1 LIEEDAAMTLT
12 SRTVSGLEVHG
23 PLGPAHE
30 AILTPEA
37 LELVA
42 SLVRDFAARRD
53 ELLDR
58 RRERQRLFDAGER
71 PRFLA
76 ETRAVRE
83 GTWTVAPLPEDLL
96 DRRVEITGPT
106 DRKMVINALNSGA
119 RVFMADFEDSNS
131 PTWDNVVLGHQH
143 LVDAVRGTIEY
154 TAPETGKQYRLAPKV
169 ATLLVRPRGWH
180 LPERHVTLGGRPI
193 PASLLDF
200 GLYLFHNAR
209 ALAAKGTGPYF
220 YLPKLQS
227 HLEARLWNDVFLA
240 AQRRLG
246 LATGTIK
253 ATVLIETLPAAFEM
267 DEILYELREHSA
279 GLNCGRWDFIF
290 SLIKTLRCDPAW
302 VIPDRAQ
309 VGMTQPCMRA
319 YTQLLIRTCHRREVH
334 AMGGMAAQI
343 PIKDD
348 PKASDEAL
356 ERVRA
361 DKLREVTDG
370 HDGTWVAHPGLVAL
384 ATAIFDE
391 HMKTPHQI
399 HRKRE
404 DVKVTEEDL
413 LQVPQGTRTE
423 AGLRHNVRVGVQYLE
438 AWLQGNGCVPLYN
451 LMEDAATAEI
461 SRTQVWQWVR
471 HGAAL
476 DDGQPLTAERFR
488 RVLDEELARL
498 RETLGPR
505 YEAGRFAEAKSL
517 FDRMSTSAEF
527 HEFLTLPAYEELI
540 GLAGSLPRPAQ
551 EA

>member
-1 LIEEDAAMTLT
+1 MTLT
-12 SRTVSGLEVHG
+12 SRPVSGLEVRG
-23 PLGPAHE
+23 PLQGAHE
-30 AILTPEA
+30 AILTGDA
-37 LELVA
+37 LDFVA
-42 SLVRDFAARRD
+42 GLVRDFAVRRD
-53 ELLDR
+53 EVLAR
-58 RRERQRLFDAGER
+58 RRERQQRFDAGER
-71 PRFLA
+71 PSFLA
-76 ETRAVRE
+76 ETKAVRD
-83 GTWTVAPLPEDLL
+83 GTWTVAPLPSDLL
-96 DRRVEITGPT
+96 DRRVEITGPVE
-106 DRKMVINALNSGA
+106 RKMVINALNSGA

-143 LVDAVRGTIEY
+143 LMDAVRGTIEY
-154 TAPETGKQYRLAPKV
+154 TAPDTGRLYRLNPRV
-169 ATLLVRPRGWH
+169 ATLMVRPRGWH
-180 LPERHVTLGGRPI
+180 LPEKHVAFEGRPI

-200 GLYLFHNAR
+200 GLYLFHNAQ
-209 ALAAKGTGPYF
+209 ALAARGTGPYY

-227 HLEARLWNDVFLA
+227 HLEARLWNDVFLT
-240 AQRRLG
+240 AQERLG
-246 LATGTIK
+246 LPPGTIK

-267 DEILYELREHSA
+267 DEILHELKEHSA
-279 GLNCGRWDFIF
+279 GLNCGRWDYIF
-290 SLIKTLRCDPAW
+290 SLIKTLRADPAW

-348 PKASDEAL
+348 PKASEEAL

-384 ATAIFDE
+384 ATSIFDE
-391 HMKTPHQI
+391 HMKEQNQI

-404 DVKVTEEDL
+404 DVRVTERDL

-423 AGLRHNVRVGVQYLE
+423 AGLRHNLRVGVQYLE

-461 SRTQVWQWVR
+461 SRTQVWQWVH

-476 DDGQPLTAERFR
+476 DGGHPLTADRFR
-488 RVLDEELARL
+488 RILDEELGKLKEALGARYG
-498 RETLGPR
+498 R
-505 YEAGRFAEAKSL
+505 GRFAEAKAL
-517 FDRMSTSAEF
+517 FDRMSTSADF
-527 HEFLTLPAYEELI
+527 NEFLTLPAYDELI
-540 GLAGSLPRPAQ
+540 ALTGTLPAKG
-551 EA
+551 